1 VRVGGEGA
9 GAPCGS
15 ESEREPRITMKG
27 IGCSRRRREGVRL
40 WLGNPKCAYLYLEW
54 LSGFVL
60 GRLGQAIFR
69 DGPYNAPASENQF
82 TEADTLK
89 CPPRLIPVN
98 HDGHF
103 KVPASVNRFFEAGK
117 SAHHGK

>member
-1 VRVGGEGA
+1 MRVGGEGA
-9 GAPCGS
+9 GAP
-15 ESEREPRITMKG
+15 
-27 IGCSRRRREGVRL
+27 CSRRRREGVRL
-40 WLGNPKCAYLYLEW
+40 WLGNRKCAYLYLEW

-69 DGPYNAPASENQF
+69 GGPYNAPASENQF

-89 CPPRLIPVN
+89 CPPRLIPIN
-98 HDGHF
+98 RGGHF

>member
-15 ESEREPRITMKG
+15 ESEREPRIAMKG

-40 WLGNPKCAYLYLEW
+40 WLGNRKCAYLYLEW

-60 GRLGQAIFR
+60 GRLGQAFFR
-69 DGPYNAPASENQF
+69 GGPFS
-82 TEADTLK
+82 
-89 CPPRLIPVN
+89 
-98 HDGHF
+98 
-103 KVPASVNRFFEAGK
+103 VPATINRFTVAD
-117 SAHHGK
+117 ALRCPLR